1 MKKLIVLLIIH
12 CFITSLFAQSDK
24 AERNKERAAIEKL
37 NKEMERV
44 SNSVS
49 LKNDALKICE

>member
-12 CFITSLFAQSDK
+12 CFITSLFAQSDN